1 MEYVKLYHDLLELL
15 PSGSIQELM
24 EIAYRHI
31 RKPILA
37 TDVTYQLLGI
47 YPQQKTGKPYW
58 DRLFEQGKYDTK
70 TIMELY
76 EDGIMQSADQ
86 QVHPYLVDWGRAAKQ
101 EPKIVGLIR
110 VNGHTE
116 GYISILCEKEE
127 CTEEL
132 LGAVEIIQK
141 ICSLLYQEKRS
152 QSNMATMQ
160 TKAFANELLRG
171 KLTSREEL
179 LLWQRN
185 MEFYPAGSFQILV
198 IQGSTQNTDAVFS
211 NFYVKFLE
219 ISHQQLSLIR
229 YPYLYILIY
238 DLPREG
244 CMKIADQ
251 LEELLTDFHLKC
263 GCSDPF
269 DDLLQTQIFIEQ
281 ASVGLKTG
289 KKHAPKEPIY
299 KYPNYA
305 LLSLIESGSDHV
317 SSWNGLHPMITML
330 QEYDALHHSELYA
343 TLASYIYAM
352 GQPAQIVKELHIH
365 RNSLPYRLR
374 KIESITGYSLQ
385 NFETILHLSIN
396 FYLKKQKEV

>member
-1 MEYVKLYHDLLELL
+1 
-15 PSGSIQELM
+15 
-24 EIAYRHI
+24 
-31 RKPILA
+31 
-37 TDVTYQLLGI
+37 
-47 YPQQKTGKPYW
+47 YW

-185 MEFYPAGSFQILV
+185 MEFYPAGSF
-198 IQGSTQNTDAVFS
+198 
-211 NFYVKFLE
+211 
-219 ISHQQLSLIR
+219 
-229 YPYLYILIY
+229 
-238 DLPREG
+238 
-244 CMKIADQ
+244 
-251 LEELLTDFHLKC
+251 
-263 GCSDPF
+263 
-269 DDLLQTQIFIEQ
+269 
-281 ASVGLKTG
+281 
-289 KKHAPKEPIY
+289 
-299 KYPNYA
+299 
-305 LLSLIESGSDHV
+305 
-317 SSWNGLHPMITML
+317 
-330 QEYDALHHSELYA
+330 
-343 TLASYIYAM
+343 
-352 GQPAQIVKELHIH
+352 
-365 RNSLPYRLR
+365 
-374 KIESITGYSLQ
+374 
-385 NFETILHLSIN
+385 
-396 FYLKKQKEV
+396 